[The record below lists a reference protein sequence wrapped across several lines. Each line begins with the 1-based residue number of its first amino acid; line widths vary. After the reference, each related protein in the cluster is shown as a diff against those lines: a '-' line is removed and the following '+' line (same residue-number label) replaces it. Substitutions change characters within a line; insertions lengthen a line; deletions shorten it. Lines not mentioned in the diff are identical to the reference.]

1 MTLELIFVVPPT
13 IPSDLVETRTAP
25 FGSTVVM
32 DCKTTLDP
40 PVANTWYKQGGV
52 LPAEATQTNG
62 QLTIPDVKGEDAGTY
77 ICTSKSPVGT
87 IDIPT
92 TLIVTGNLFYNRCQF
107 SDLFHIN
114 VQKLAFQKGIC
125 NFLLPFVLIT
135 VVKLN

>member
-1 MTLELIFVVPPT
+1 MFSVPPT
-13 IPSDLVETRTAP
+13 IPPDLVETRTAP

-52 LPAEATQTNG
+52 LPADATQTNG

-92 TLIVTGNLFYNRCQF
+92 TLIVTGIQSIFYFYISNGLRIRNYPF
-107 SDLFHIN
+107 ADLAHAPGVGNNSFMKHHN
-114 VQKLAFQKGIC
+114 G
-125 NFLLPFVLIT
+125 
-135 VVKLN
+135 

>member
-1 MTLELIFVVPPT
+1 MTLALIFSVPPT

-52 LPAEATQTNG
+52 LPADATQTNG

-92 TLIVTGNLFYNRCQF
+92 TLIVTGNSC
-107 SDLFHIN
+107 
-114 VQKLAFQKGIC
+114 VQECLMGFTENISVRGRIIVIKYSEKIKL
-125 NFLLPFVLIT
+125 
-135 VVKLN
+135 

>member
-1 MTLELIFVVPPT
+1 
-13 IPSDLVETRTAP
+13 
-25 FGSTVVM
+25 M

-52 LPAEATQTNG
+52 LPADATQTNG

-92 TLIVTGNLFYNRCQF
+92 TLIVTGNLFLQEYLIFIR
-107 SDLFHIN
+107 
-114 VQKLAFQKGIC
+114 
-125 NFLLPFVLIT
+125 IT
-135 VVKLN
+135 VNFSVR

>member
-1 MTLELIFVVPPT
+1 
-13 IPSDLVETRTAP
+13 
-25 FGSTVVM
+25 M

-52 LPAEATQTNG
+52 LPADATQTNG

-92 TLIVTGNLFYNRCQF
+92 TLIVTGNSCSTQEYLMGT
-107 SDLFHIN
+107 
-114 VQKLAFQKGIC
+114 GITE
-125 NFLLPFVLIT
+125 NIYVIQRIIIIKMLYY
-135 VVKLN
+135 VKIEL

>member
-1 MTLELIFVVPPT
+1 MTIVLIFAVPPT
-13 IPSDLVETRTAP
+13 IPSNLVETRTAP

-52 LPAEATQTNG
+52 LPADATQTNG

-92 TLIVTGNLFYNRCQF
+92 TLIVTGNGFI
-107 SDLFHIN
+107 SI
-114 VQKLAFQKGIC
+114 IC
-125 NFLLPFVLIT
+125 IRIMESFC
-135 VVKLN
+135 

>member
-1 MTLELIFVVPPT
+1 MLLSILYKQNTFFKCRLLTDKNNLDWDDFFFFYFWNVVFIFAVPPT

-40 PVANTWYKQGGV
+40 PVGNTWYKQGGV
-52 LPAEATQTNG
+52 LPADATQTNG

-77 ICTSKSPVGT
+77 ICTSKSLVGT

-92 TLIVTGNLFYNRCQF
+92 TLIVTGNV
-107 SDLFHIN
+107 DD
-114 VQKLAFQKGIC
+114 V
-125 NFLLPFVLIT
+125 
-135 VVKLN
+135 